1 MACSAK
7 MFGKIIANSGWEG
20 DQKFNEVMTL
30 GDGVRSEDVNG
41 VLIVVA
47 FSKVF

>member
-1 MACSAK
+1 

-30 GDGVRSEDVNG
+30 GDEVRSEDVNG

>member
-7 MFGKIIANSGWEG
+7 MFGKIIATSGWEG
-20 DQKFNEVMTL
+20 DQKFNEVVTL
-30 GDGVRSEDVNG
+30 GYGVRNEDVNS